1 MSFSAWRSARRSA
14 AITAV
19 TAAGLLG
26 TGLVGVANAA
36 NTTITGSVKTSGGI
50 GVAGVAVAVK
60 VGTQT
65 KNATTGANGSFSIS
79 GIQTGAATVTLNGPA
94 TPAAGLP
101 QVWQVKNVATT
112 VVSSGVFNFSLP
124 ATTTVTANVGLA
136 GTPVGGAAISQC
148 SADNDAANA
157 AVVLA
162 GSAAVAPTQEFTGAV
177 TNASGQAALSVFA
190 DSTFGR
196 LCGAFSQT
204 AAGTVNKYLARSGV
218 KDSTVTPAMTLF
230 VPSTVTQTGT
240 VKDSKANGKAD
251 LKVAIRSAGGQVDST
266 SAPTT
271 TGGAFS
277 CLVAPGNVFARISGR
292 SLSNTVVP
300 PTNIPRSFK
309 ATIDGTANG
318 TTAWDVNL
326 PATVTLTVKVQNA
339 DGTPVK
345 NAIVRPLATGG
356 FDAANSA
363 ALVAGQ
369 PNAQIS
375 QQIYGDNLS
384 GANGEVYVR
393 LFGDSNLGSFKVIK
407 NLAGTSSREATVAAG
422 TVVVSNTTITVT
434 LPPAA

>member
-1 MSFSAWRSARRSA
+1 
-14 AITAV
+14 
-19 TAAGLLG
+19 
-26 TGLVGVANAA
+26 
-36 NTTITGSVKTSGGI
+36 
-50 GVAGVAVAVK
+50 VAVAVK
-60 VGTQT
+60 VGNQT

-124 ATTTVTANVGLA
+124 ATTTVTANVALA

-218 KDSTVTPAMTLF
+218 KD
-230 VPSTVTQTGT
+230 STVTQTGT